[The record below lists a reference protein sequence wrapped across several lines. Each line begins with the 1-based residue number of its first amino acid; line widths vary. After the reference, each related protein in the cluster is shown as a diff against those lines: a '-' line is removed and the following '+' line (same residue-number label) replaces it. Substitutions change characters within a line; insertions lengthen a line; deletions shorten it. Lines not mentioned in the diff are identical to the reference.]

1 MTTSDFSN
9 GAEALLE
16 FLRIQGTEF
25 MFCSPIGIWAPL
37 WEALAKRDERG
48 EPDSPRYLNCRHEML
63 AVGLASGF
71 YKATGRPQVVLLPTG
86 LGVLHGSMAIRSALQ
101 ERIPMIIL
109 SPDTVTYGTEPALD
123 PGMEWP
129 SLLVDLAGPARDA
142 EVCVK
147 WAKEVK
153 TAHDLIADLRRACYF
168 AEMVPRGPTLLGVPF
183 EILMSPVAPPQQPKL
198 EAHPVVAATEQLRQV
213 AELLTQSQNP
223 VIITEH
229 AARTPTEVNTL
240 VKL

>member
-25 MFCSPIGIWAPL
+25 MFCSPIAVWAPL
-37 WEALAKRDERG
+37 WEALAKRRERG
-48 EPDSPRYLNCRHEML
+48 ETESPQYLNCRHEML

-86 LGVLHGSMAIRSALQ
+86 LGVLHGSMALWSALQ

-109 SPDTVTYGTEPALD
+109 SPDTVTYGTEPTLD

-129 SLLVDLAGPARDA
+129 SLLADLAGPVRDA

-153 TAHDLIADLRRACYF
+153 TATNLIADLRRACYF
-168 AEMVPRGPTLLGVPF
+168 AEAVPRGPTLLSVPF
-183 EILMSPVAPPQQPKL
+183 EILMSPVAAPLQPKL
-198 EAHPVVAATEQLRQV
+198 EAYPVIAPAEQVHQI
-213 AELLTQSQNP
+213 AELLT
-223 VIITEH
+223 
-229 AARTPTEVNTL
+229 
-240 VKL
+240 K